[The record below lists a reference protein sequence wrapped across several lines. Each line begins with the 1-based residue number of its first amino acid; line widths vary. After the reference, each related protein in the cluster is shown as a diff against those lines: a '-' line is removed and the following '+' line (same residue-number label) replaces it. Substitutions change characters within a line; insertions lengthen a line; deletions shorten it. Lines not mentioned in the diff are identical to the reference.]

1 MRADS
6 MPLKFDKRKLHLDF
20 VPTLSS
26 SVGERDW
33 MESRNPDI
41 TDSRVLVQL
50 LYVELRPIKR
60 SVSARQ
66 KTRRRFMRK
75 FPAVYNQDIRY
86 ALQSKEDYL
95 SQ

>member
-1 MRADS
+1 MRSS
-6 MPLKFDKRKLHLDF
+6 MGDREW
-20 VPTLSS
+20 V
-26 SVGERDW
+26 
-33 MESRNPDI
+33 ESRDPDI

-50 LYVELRPIKR
+50 LYVELHPIKR

-75 FPAVYNQDIRY
+75 FPAVYDQHIRY
-86 ALQSKEDYL
+86 TLQSKEDYL